1 MAETTLKELQKV
13 SSFSNLVLSVSILF
27 VTGMSMGGSYV
38 YGGLTLEAHMDDDNK
53 TEERAFIKEHMD
65 NNDNSGEERAFIQLS
80 QEEASWYISLVPLF
94 QMIGIVA
101 GYPTGEWLGRKKV
114 LLLTSVLNIL
124 GFTIMFYSHGFWL
137 LAIGRSI
144 NSFSI
149 GFGSMMPYILVSEIT
164 TIRARAPTAVVNTLA
179 FAFGGLFAF
188 LVAHLLPLIY
198 LLHTLVLLSILFL
211 LLSPLLPES
220 PHFLARNSDVAQAKE
235 VLAWLRGKAYKGVE
249 QEIEEVLALCEVKGV
264 QAATRWSQKTFLH
277 PLALLLTLFAAVSLS
292 GLDCPLNFY
301 GPSIFADFG

>member
-1 MAETTLKELQKV
+1 MAETTLKELQRV
-13 SSFSNLVLSVSILF
+13 SSSSNLVLSVSILF

-53 TEERAFIKEHMD
+53 TEERAFIKAHMD

-94 QMIGIVA
+94 QMLGIVA

-124 GFTIMFYSHGFWL
+124 GFTIMFYSHAFWL
-137 LAIGRSI
+137 LALGRSI

-188 LVAHLLPLIY
+188 LVAHLLPLTY
-198 LLHTLVLLSILFL
+198 LLHTLVLLSVLFL

-220 PHFLARNSDVAQAKE
+220 PHFLARSGDVAQAKE
-235 VLAWLRGKAYKGVE
+235 VLAWLRGKAYKGVD
-249 QEIEEVLALCEVKGV
+249 QEIEEVLALCQVKGV
-264 QAATRWSQKTFLH
+264 QAGTRWRQKTFLH